1 MVVDIADLAALAAD
15 KEVSDLAEVAF
26 SEPVISDPRLAG
38 DFLALH
44 TAPETPTTRLERDE
58 RLTGWLRADRP
69 LPGRPPAAIAARP
82 PRRQGAALGAGLPR
96 PVAAWPVITE
106 HSNQQEADPRT
117 GPG

>member
-58 RLTGWLRADRP
+58 RLTGWLRALIDRSP
-69 LPGRPPAAIAARP
+69 AGRLQRSPLVPRDDKALRLAWGYPGRWLPGR
-82 PRRQGAALGAGLPR
+82 
-96 PVAAWPVITE
+96 
-106 HSNQQEADPRT
+106 
-117 GPG
+117 